1 MAILAAVHAP
11 MRGSTRA
18 AQLPK
23 LREMAQI
30 SRPFQIALVCA
41 LAIFALAWF
50 VVLHRPGGSSS
61 SPSVVSSASGS
72 AASATNSSSAS
83 SPAGGPATTGSGHV
97 YHGSAPGVEGLTR
110 DIKRAHEAAAK
121 EERVAPE
128 PQVEN
133 SHSAGAAAAGGAATG
148 SSHGAVSATRTH
160 PGASSSRAAPDPTAV
175 RSHTLTRNPGLATSR
190 SASQAASVA
199 APRTPHAQSG
209 SAAPSNS
216 APAMQSIIAGEL
228 KQGKVALLLF
238 WNPRSSDDAAVN
250 GQVQAVAHS
259 LRGRVAVHT
268 ALAAQVQSFGSITRD
283 IQIYTTPTLLIV
295 NPKGQVTTLTGYTD
309 AYAIEQAVAEAR
321 G

>member
-1 MAILAAVHAP
+1 
-11 MRGSTRA
+11 
-18 AQLPK
+18 
-23 LREMAQI
+23 MAQI

-61 SPSVVSSASGS
+61 SSSSSPSVASSAGSSSPGASS
-72 AASATNSSSAS
+72 AAGGSSA
-83 SPAGGPATTGSGHV
+83 GGRAVTGSGHV

-128 PQVEN
+128 PQVEG
-133 SHSAGAAAAGGAATG
+133 SHSPGASAVGGAAAGSSQGAAVGSSQGAAAAGSSQGAADATPTHAGAG
-148 SSHGAVSATRTH
+148 SSKAASDPAT
-160 PGASSSRAAPDPTAV
+160 AP
-175 RSHTLTRNPGLATSR
+175 SHTQTRNPGLLASR
-190 SASQAASVA
+190 SASKTAPLAAQ
-199 APRTPHAQSG
+199 RTPPAQSG
-209 SAAPSNS
+209 SAAAAPSNS
-216 APAMQSIIAGEL
+216 APAMQSVVAGEL
-228 KQGKVALLLF
+228 GRGKVVLLLF
-238 WNPRSSDDAAVN
+238 WNPHSSDDTAVN

-259 LRGRVAVHT
+259 LHGRVAVHT
-268 ALAAQVQSFGSITRD
+268 ALAAQLQSFGSITRD
-283 IQIYTTPTLLIV
+283 IQIYSTPTLLIV

>member
-1 MAILAAVHAP
+1 
-11 MRGSTRA
+11 
-18 AQLPK
+18 
-23 LREMAQI
+23 MAQI

-50 VVLHRPGGSSS
+50 LVLHRPGGSSS
-61 SPSVVSSASGS
+61 PSSSSPSVASSSGASSPSASSAASGS
-72 AASATNSSSAS
+72 ST
-83 SPAGGPATTGSGHV
+83 GGPADTGSGHV

-128 PQVEN
+128 PQVEG
-133 SHSAGAAAAGGAATG
+133 SHSPGASAAGGAAAAGSFQGAAAAG
-148 SSHGAVSATRTH
+148 SSQGPATAGSSQGAADPTRTH
-160 PGASSSRAAPDPTAV
+160 AGAASSQAASDPASAP
-175 RSHTLTRNPGLATSR
+175 SHSQTRNPGLLASR
-190 SASQAASVA
+190 SASKTAPLAAQ
-199 APRTPHAQSG
+199 RTPRAQSG
-209 SAAPSNS
+209 SAAAAPSSS
-216 APAMQSIIAGEL
+216 APAMQSAVAGEL
-228 KQGKVALLLF
+228 AQSKVVLLLF
-238 WNPRSSDDAAVN
+238 WNPLSSDDTAVN
-250 GQVQAVAHS
+250 GQVQSVAHS

-283 IQIYTTPTLLIV
+283 IQIYSTPTLLIV

>member
-1 MAILAAVHAP
+1 

-23 LREMAQI
+23 LGEMAQI

-61 SPSVVSSASGS
+61 PSSSPPSVASSASGS
-72 AASATNSSSAS
+72 SAGSSANGAS
-83 SPAGGPATTGSGHV
+83 AGGPADTGSGHV

-121 EERVAPE
+121 EARATPE

-133 SHSAGAAAAGGAATG
+133 SHSTGASAVGGAGATV
-148 SSHGAVSATRTH
+148 SSHGAASATRTH
-160 PGASSSRAAPDPTAV
+160 PGASSSTAPPNPAAA
-175 RSHTLTRNPGLATSR
+175 RSHTLTRNPGLAASR
-190 SASQAASVA
+190 SASKAAPVA
-199 APRTPHAQSG
+199 APRTPSTQSG
-209 SAAPSNS
+209 SAAAAPSNS
-216 APAMQSIIAGEL
+216 APAMQSTVAGEL
-228 KQGKVALLLF
+228 KQGKVVLLLF
-238 WNPRSSDDAAVN
+238 WNPRSSDDTAVN

-268 ALAAQVQSFGSITRD
+268 ALAAQIQSFGSIVRD
-283 IQIYTTPTLLIV
+283 IQIYSTPTLLIV